1 MKKNFTYIDLFAGIG
16 GFRSAFTKLGG
27 KCVYTNEWDKY
38 SSQTYCAWY
47 DEEEISNEDIREVNH
62 KKIPSHDI
70 LCAGF
75 PCQPFSLAGVS
86 KKQSLGRAHGF
97 DDKLQGNLFF
107 SIMSIVDAKRPKV
120 LFLENVKNLKSHDKG
135 NTWKV
140 IKNEIE
146 KRNYILF
153 DNVINAKYWVP
164 QSRER
169 VFMVAFDK
177 KVFGK
182 TINFSFPKQKKKVKV
197 LKEILENNPD
207 PKYTLSDKLWSYLFQ
222 YKIKQQKKGNGFGYG
237 LFEGQDTARTMSA
250 RYYKDGAEI
259 LIKQKNKNPRR
270 LSAKESML
278 IMGFDTSYSKLF
290 KHKNGFPQVVSDTQ
304 AYKQF
309 GNSVVPKVVESI
321 GKKILEI
328 L

>member
-1 MKKNFTYIDLFAGIG
+1 MKNFTFIDLFAGIG
-16 GFRSAFTKLGG
+16 GFRSALTKLGG
-27 KCVYTNEWDKY
+27 TCLYTNEWDKY
-38 SSQTYCAWY
+38 SGQTYSAWY
-47 DEEEISNEDIREVNH
+47 GDKEFSNQDIRKVNH
-62 KKIPSHDI
+62 KNIPSHDI
-70 LCAGF
+70 LCGGF

-97 DDKLQGNLFF
+97 QDELQGNLFF
-107 SIMSIVDAKRPKV
+107 SIMSIVDKKRPKV

-135 NTWKV
+135 NTWQV

-146 KRNYILF
+146 KRKYILF
-153 DNVINAKYWVP
+153 DEVINAKYWVP

-169 VFMVAFDK
+169 VFIVAFDK
-177 KVFGK
+177 KIYGEK
-182 TINFSFPKQKKKVKV
+182 INFNFPLIKQKVKV
-197 LKEILENNPD
+197 LKDILETKPD
-207 PKYTLSDKLWSYLFQ
+207 KKYTLSDKLWNYLFQ
-222 YKIKQQKKGNGFGYG
+222 YKINQQKKGNGFGYG
-237 LFEGQDTARTMSA
+237 LFGPSDTARTMSA

-270 LSAKESML
+270 LTAKEAML
-278 IMGFDTSYSKLF
+278 LMGFDKNYSKIF
-290 KHKNGFPQVVSDTQ
+290 NHKNGFPQVVSDTQ

-309 GNSVVPKVVESI
+309 GNAVVPKVVESI